1 MTRRPAAVHEG
12 EGKTA
17 VPVLRTGSLFTSG
30 ILASFVVVSAASPAA
45 AQPDLSQ
52 EQWALEAVAAQEAW
66 EYGTGAGVSV
76 AVLDSGVD
84 HTHPDLGFVDE
95 DADSSAVTV
104 GEDFTGGGADDSA
117 GHGGTPLAGIIAA
130 RGHGAEFS
138 GGVLGVAPESEILAL
153 RVRDDGQPPEG
164 EALASALRQA
174 TRDGAQV
181 ALLPAAP
188 EPVPAEVE
196 HAIDYAQG
204 NGVVVVAPAD
214 GPGYTEALSVAAVG
228 TDLTLLDPSAAPATL
243 VAPGQSIT
251 TIDVD
256 GGYTKVSG
264 ADSAAALVAGTAALV
279 RSAYP
284 RLHPAQITEALQEGT
299 SLPET
304 VEDVDAYGAGV
315 LHAEQAMVAADRL
328 ADEAPPIDAAPP
340 PPEEDEGVSLWLAAS
355 AGVLLAAAVIL
366 SVILLRRRWSDPY
379 RLTRGPEA
387 DPEPRS
393 GRRASGRRGRR
404 VRARGARHS

>member
-1 MTRRPAAVHEG
+1 
-12 EGKTA
+12 

-30 ILASFVVVSAASPAA
+30 ILASFVALSAAAPAA
-45 AQPDLSQ
+45 AQPDLSH

-66 EYGTGAGVSV
+66 EHGTGVGVSV

-95 DADSSAVTV
+95 DADTSAVTV
-104 GEDFTGGGADDSA
+104 GEDFTGGGGDAAA
-117 GHGGTPLAGIIAA
+117 GHGGTTLAGIIAA

-138 GGVLGVAPESEILAL
+138 GGVLGMAPEAEILAL
-153 RVRDDGQPPEG
+153 RVMEEGQPPEG

-174 TRDGAQV
+174 TSDGAQV
-181 ALLPAAP
+181 ALLPPAP
-188 EPVPAEVE
+188 DPVPAEVE

-214 GPGYTEALSVAAVG
+214 GPGYEEALSVGAVG
-228 TDLTLLDPSAAPATL
+228 LDLTVPESSTIPVTL
-243 VAPGQSIT
+243 VAPGQDIT
-251 TIDVD
+251 TIDVN
-256 GGYTKVSG
+256 GGYTEVSG

-279 RSAYP
+279 RSAHP
-284 RLHPAQITEALQEGT
+284 RLQPAQVAEALREGA

-304 VEDVDAYGAGV
+304 VQDADAYGAGV
-315 LHAEQAMVAADRL
+315 LHAEQAMIAAERL

-340 PPEEDEGVSLWLAAS
+340 PAEEDEGVSLWLAVTG
-355 AGVLLAAAVIL
+355 GVLLATAVVL
-366 SVILLRRRWSDPY
+366 GVILLRRRWSDPY
-379 RLTRGPEA
+379 QLAEPEA

-393 GRRASGRRGRR
+393 GRRAAGRRGRR
-404 VRARGARHS
+404 VRARGARRS